1 MKDHER
7 AYLDAMLRRSL
18 SAFVMRSFKE
28 VVPGQTYMHNWHIDA
43 MAWHLEQCAKGSI
56 KRLIISLPPRSAK
69 SLCASVAFPAWVL
82 GHDPTMRIL
91 CASYTESLAGN
102 LSQSCRDL
110 MLSPWY
116 KRVFPG
122 TRIGPDRNSRLE
134 FVTSRRGFRY
144 ATSVGGTLT
153 GRGGN
158 IIIIDDPLSA
168 DDAMSMT
175 GRNRVNDWFA
185 QTLFSRLDNKRE
197 GVIILV
203 MQRLHE
209 EDLAGFLLQRG
220 TGPWTH
226 LNLPAIATE
235 AKRIQVGDGKF
246 YYRDEGELLQPG
258 RDGQA
263 ELDDTKAQLGSFKFS
278 AQYQQDPLPQE
289 GEIIKWEWFRIY
301 DSLPPGSHRV
311 VQSWDTAMKAKEIS
325 DYSVCST
332 WFVYG
337 EEYYLVDLLREKLLF
352 PDLKRMVIERA
363 QAYGADIVIIEDK
376 GSGTSLIQELNESGI
391 IRPVA
396 YTPEGDKVVRVS
408 AHSAKIENGRVHVP
422 RQVAWLEAFRNEVVQ
437 FPHGHD
443 DQIDSLSQFL
453 WWASGRTGNRWAVQP
468 MFVENPDIPSIRIN
482 W

>member
-1 MKDHER
+1 MNDLER
-7 AYLDAMLRRSL
+7 AYLDGMLAKSL

-43 MAWHLEQCAKGSI
+43 MAWHLEQCARGTI
-56 KRLIISLPPRSAK
+56 KRLIISLPPRSLK
-69 SLCASVAFPAWVL
+69 SLCASVAFPAWLL
-82 GHDPTMRIL
+82 GQDPTKRIL
-91 CASYTESLAGN
+91 CASYTESLAAN
-102 LSQSCRDL
+102 LSQGCRDL

-122 TRIGPDRNSRLE
+122 TLIGADRNSRLE
-134 FVTSRRGFRY
+134 FVTNRRGFRY

-168 DDAMSMT
+168 DDGMSIT
-175 GRNRVNDWFA
+175 GRNRVNEWFA

-220 TGPWTH
+220 PWTH

-246 YYRDEGELLQPG
+246 YDRPEGEFLQPG
-258 RDGQA
+258 RDGHA

-289 GEIIKWEWFRIY
+289 GEIIKWEWFQFY
-301 DSLPPGSHRV
+301 DSIPSGSHRV
-311 VQSWDTAMKAKEIS
+311 VQSWDTASKDAEIN
-325 DYSVCST
+325 DYSVCTT
-332 WFVYG
+332 WFVYDDQ
-337 EEYYLVDLLREKLLF
+337 YYLADILREKFLY
-352 PDLKRMVIERA
+352 PDLKRAVIDRA
-363 QAYGADIVIIEDK
+363 GAYGADVVVIEDK
-376 GSGTSLIQELNESGI
+376 GSGTSLIQDLQEMGMV
-391 IRPVA
+391 RPVA
-396 YTPEGDKVVRVS
+396 YRPEGDKVVRAS
-408 AHSAKIENGRVHVP
+408 AHSAKIEGGRVHVP
-422 RQVAWLEAFRNEVVQ
+422 RQAAWLDAFRNEVVQ

-468 MFVENPDIPSIRIN
+468 MFVENPDIPPIRLLF
-482 W
+482 